1 MWWGFLDLQDPR
13 VLQGLREAL
22 DQEALKADG
31 VSQGLQD
38 LMVSPV
44 YQEIQENRDHLGI
57 PRTLGVTW

>member
-1 MWWGFLDLQDPR
+1 MSELSFWSCNQSVPSGCHSLTYANCR
-13 VLQGLREAL
+13 
-22 DQEALKADG
+22 

-57 PRTLGVTW
+57 LRTLG